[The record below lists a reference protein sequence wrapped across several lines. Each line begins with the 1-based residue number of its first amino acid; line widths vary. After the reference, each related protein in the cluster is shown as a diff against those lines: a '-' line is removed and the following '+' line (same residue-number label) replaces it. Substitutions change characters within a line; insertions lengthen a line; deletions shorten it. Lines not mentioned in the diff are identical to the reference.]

1 MDPDPDRKDGDNSEF
16 PFRSPSS
23 ALCQPVCGYTSSTVR
38 RIWILFW
45 TPFAIQS
52 PQKEWSPR
60 LKEVE
65 QEACFFMFFFLIS
78 YFSEMK
84 ARLCTTTSSRGPC
97 ETPLPHGCLVHFRRV
112 RQVVPIAGSTIDRQ
126 R

>member
-1 MDPDPDRKDGDNSEF
+1 MDPGHEGGDSSEF
-16 PFRSPSS
+16 PFRSPSF

-52 PQKEWSPR
+52 PQTDWSPR

-65 QEACFFMFFFLIS
+65 QEACFFVLGVFFF
-78 YFSEMK
+78 F
-84 ARLCTTTSSRGPC
+84 
-97 ETPLPHGCLVHFRRV
+97 CLFNLFF
-112 RQVVPIAGSTIDRQ
+112 
-126 R
+126 